1 MMYRNC
7 RTGEEVPECLALQR
21 ALDEC
26 GIEIV
31 DVNAPTFAA
40 FAKEFKVWFFDCTD
54 WDEIED
60 EDEEDDDD
68 DVIDLDECNRKEWV
82 DLMRERCCV

>member
-1 MMYRNC
+1 MIYRNR
-7 RTGEEVPECLALQR
+7 RTGNEVPEYLAFEH
-21 ALDEC
+21 ALEDC
-26 GIEIV
+26 GLELIDSE
-31 DVNAPTFAA
+31 APGFKA
-40 FAKEFKVWFFDCTD
+40 FEEFFLDNYYNLED

-82 DLMRERCCV
+82 DLMRERLCV